1 MTSQKHHDN
10 GFLYVRNRYNS
21 VTYRGIFF
29 ESGQQVGGL
38 NSKKLHGLAT
48 LQKNVHIVSKV

>member
-1 MTSQKHHDN
+1 MCGIDIIL
-10 GFLYVRNRYNS
+10 LYIGEV
-21 VTYRGIFF
+21 FF